1 VPVVSELFGEVLN
14 REVIPMEKTSL
25 YKQDNLGLKSLDEK
39 NKLVQVHVDDLHIR
53 YTEEDLQNIIIPFL
67 RL

>member
-1 VPVVSELFGEVLN
+1 
-14 REVIPMEKTSL
+14 MEKTSL